1 MHDVGAPDAKDG
13 LHELDGFENGLIER
27 FEEHP
32 VLANVTRLPDE
43 EFTALLLQRR
53 FVSLAFT
60 PSYDL
65 AIDLLRDEEGLR
77 IARIILREEYPGA
90 QGHVPSHREDMT
102 QDLRRLGVSREAL
115 VASRPTAATRRA
127 ITDTLELIADAG
139 GRADA
144 DLRLLTFL
152 RFWGEV
158 LVSVEYGRLWK
169 RMGPVFTGGGG
180 DGGRG
185 GSGGGGGGGGG
196 GRNGSRFYHPHL
208 VHDAKT
214 HSLATV
220 SLLSDTHSDRLAAR
234 VTELL
239 GRAEGAAGAAGF
251 KETEERALLLKA
263 GFYDQFLPALDS
275 ATTA

>member
-1 MHDVGAPDAKDG
+1 MHDLHE

-27 FEEHP
+27 FERHP
-32 VLANVTRLPDE
+32 VLADITRLPE
-43 EFTALLLQRR
+43 EDFTALLLQRR

-77 IARIILREEYPGA
+77 IARVILREEYPGA
-90 QGHVPSHREDMT
+90 QGHAPSHREDMT
-102 QDLRRLGVSREAL
+102 EDLRRLGVSRQAL

-139 GRADA
+139 GHDDA
-144 DLRLLTFL
+144 DLRLLAFL

-158 LVSVEYGRLWK
+158 LVSVEYGRLWE
-169 RMGPVFTGGGG
+169 RMGPRFTAE
-180 DGGRG
+180 
-185 GSGGGGGGGGG
+185 GG
-196 GRNGSRFYHPHL
+196 GRNRSRFYHPHL

-239 GRAEGAAGAAGF
+239 GRAEGAAGAAAF
-251 KETEERALLLKA
+251 RETEERALLLKS
-263 GFYDQFLPALDS
+263 GFYDQFG
-275 ATTA
+275 

>member
-1 MHDVGAPDAKDG
+1 MHELGELHE
-13 LHELDGFENGLIER
+13 LHELDGFENGLIAR

-32 VLANVTRLPDE
+32 VLAGITRLPDE
-43 EFTALLLQRR
+43 DFAALLLQRR

-77 IARIILREEYPGA
+77 IARIILREEYPGG
-90 QGHVPSHREDMT
+90 QGHTPSHREDMT
-102 QDLRRLGVSREAL
+102 QDLRRLGVSRETL

-139 GRADA
+139 GRDDA

-158 LVSVEYGRLWK
+158 LVSVEYGRLWE
-169 RMGPVFTGGGG
+169 RMGPLFT
-180 DGGRG
+180 DGT
-185 GSGGGGGGGGG
+185 GG
-196 GRNGSRFYHPHL
+196 GRNRSRFYHPHL

-239 GRAEGAAGAAGF
+239 GRTDWTDGMAGF
-251 KETEERALLLKA
+251 KETEERALQLKA
-263 GFYDQFLPALDS
+263 AFYDQFC
-275 ATTA
+275 